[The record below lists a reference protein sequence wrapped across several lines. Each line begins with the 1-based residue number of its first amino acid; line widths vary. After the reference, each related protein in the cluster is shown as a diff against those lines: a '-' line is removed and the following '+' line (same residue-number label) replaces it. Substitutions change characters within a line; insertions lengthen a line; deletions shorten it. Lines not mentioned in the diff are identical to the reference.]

1 MIPSE
6 PLANAP
12 VLGGMD
18 FSAAGRLAQL
28 SVERLEAY
36 RYWDVAVGLRGGVHR
51 DRMMRG
57 SRSVASTVEKRRGIT
72 RANGWASLAGSST
85 SLPVPV
91 GRVKGDA
98 IRVLEEW
105 TSTSLVRASFRIAIP
120 EVAP

>member
-51 DRMMRG
+51 DKDDARLALSSEH
-57 SRSVASTVEKRRGIT
+57 SRKAPRHNARQRLGVTCGKFD
-72 RANGWASLAGSST
+72 
-85 SLPVPV
+85 VPPRPRWP
-91 GRVKGDA
+91 GQR
-98 IRVLEEW
+98 
-105 TSTSLVRASFRIAIP
+105 
-120 EVAP
+120 